1 MLNRRGP
8 RRDPCG
14 TPKVTRKSKDLIEV
28 KTQPLLLELLGTKGE
43 RFLSPVKARWC
54 FLSLQFVT
62 SYLKRAKQ
70 IVDSFC

>member
-14 TPKVTRKSKDLIEV
+14 TPKVTRKSKDLLEV

-54 FLSLQFVT
+54 FLSL
-62 SYLKRAKQ
+62 
-70 IVDSFC
+70 